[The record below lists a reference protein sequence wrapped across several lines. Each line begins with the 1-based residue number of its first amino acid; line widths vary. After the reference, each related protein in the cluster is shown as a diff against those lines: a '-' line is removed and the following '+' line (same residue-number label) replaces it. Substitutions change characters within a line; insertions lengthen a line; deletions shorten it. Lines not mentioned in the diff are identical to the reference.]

1 MPHHLL
7 TFIAASITLLAAPAG
22 AQATSVPAD
31 HKVIELRQYKL
42 TPGSQDKFIALFDK
56 QFVETQEAVGMRLIG
71 HFHDHDRPDRFTWI
85 REFPNMTE
93 RARMLD
99 AFYNGPVW
107 HQWRGIANP
116 MLFDNDNVL
125 LLRAA
130 REGSGFGPSAP
141 YPSGLAARRHDDT
154 VFAVIEYLWQE
165 PGQGFVDFFL
175 DHVTPLLGRAG
186 LPVIGVYVPEEQP
199 NNFPR
204 LPVRSD
210 KKILVWFTKA
220 KNPDDFER
228 IRKRLAGTS
237 EWKSQVGGRLDFAEE
252 RPPQV
257 LRLDPTP
264 RSALR

>member
-1 MPHHLL
+1 MPHHFL
-7 TFIAASITLLAAPAG
+7 TVIAASMTMIAAAAG
-22 AQATSVPAD
+22 AQQATVPPD

-42 TPGSQDKFIALFDK
+42 TPGAQDQFIPLFDK

-71 HFHDHDRPDRFTWI
+71 QFHDHDRPDRFTWI
-85 REFPNMTE
+85 REFPNMTA
-93 RARMLD
+93 RAKMLD

-107 HQWRGIANP
+107 HKWRGVANP

-141 YPSGLAARRHDDT
+141 HPSGTAARGHDDT
-154 VFAVIEYLWQE
+154 VFAIIEYLWQE
-165 PGQGFVDFFL
+165 PGQGFADLFL
-175 DHVTPLLGRAG
+175 DRIRPLLSEAG
-186 LPVIGVYVPEEQP
+186 LPVLGVYVPEEQP
-199 NNFPR
+199 NNFER

-220 KNPDDFER
+220 RNPGDFDR
-228 IRKRLAGTS
+228 IRNHLMASAKWRQ
-237 EWKSQVGGRLDFAEE
+237 EVGDRLDLAEE